1 MNFEVATLLDMKN
14 LGKLIASDVA
24 PGQIWHVEGELGVGK
39 TTLIQFILASLGV
52 TDSVLS
58 PTFSIYEP
66 YEGSDGFKFLHMD
79 LYRIANPATLVHIG
93 LDFYEDGEHVWFVE
107 WPNLGGDVIPAAD
120 GAIRI
125 ARLTQERKLIVAISR
140 KGSAVLD

>member
-1 MNFEVATLLDMKN
+1 MNFEVATLLGMKN
-14 LGKLIASDVA
+14 LGKLIASAVA

-39 TTLIQFILASLGV
+39 TTLIQFILTYLGV

-66 YEGSDGFKFLHMD
+66 YEGSDGLKFLHMD
-79 LYRIANPATLVHIG
+79 LYRITNPETLVHIG
-93 LDFYEDGEHVWFVE
+93 LDFYEDGEHIWFVE

-120 GAIRI
+120 GTIRI
-125 ARLTQERKLIVAISR
+125 TRLTQERKLIVAISR
-140 KGSAVLD
+140 KGSVVLD